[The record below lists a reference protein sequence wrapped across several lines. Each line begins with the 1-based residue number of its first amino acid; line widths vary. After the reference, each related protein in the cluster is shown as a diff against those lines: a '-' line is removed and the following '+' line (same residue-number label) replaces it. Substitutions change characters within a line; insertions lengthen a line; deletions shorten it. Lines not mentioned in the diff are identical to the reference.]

1 MCNQRTN
8 LNNLNPEQLGSD
20 CSDCSKTPN
29 NQTRKFSGQILQTLR
44 FVFLTYICIAMP
56 EIFRTLGFVFFF
68 YSNEGQEPIHVH
80 VRKAGGFAKFWIE
93 PVELD
98 FSQGMKVSDI
108 KLAEE
113 LINEHIELIKSKWHE
128 VHGS

>member
-1 MCNQRTN
+1 VQFFN
-8 LNNLNPEQLGSD
+8 
-20 CSDCSKTPN
+20 
-29 NQTRKFSGQILQTLR
+29 
-44 FVFLTYICIAMP
+44 YICYTMP

-80 VRKAGGFAKFWIE
+80 VRKAGGFAKFWID

-98 FSQGMKVSDI
+98 FSQGMKTSDI
-108 KLAEE
+108 KQAED
-113 LINEHIELIKSKWHE
+113 LIIEHIELIKTKWNE